1 MKKRKILLI
10 ALLVVLIPAAI
21 GFGYKFFSWNGT
33 DNTSK
38 QAMTVDGGIN
48 INKIADDVMLL
59 PGDKICGEIQFNIK
73 STATSLLR
81 VKVESFI
88 SDTKDGAKSGAD
100 VCELE
105 GMDGNWIDGN
115 DGYYY
120 YNQGV
125 STTKNATVPF
135 VTEVLF
141 EIPEGQDANDYQ
153 GKYIG
158 ANVQAEMVQ
167 AKHGVFEQ
175 HWNISPDAEIYNT
188 LNAEISDNEGN

>member
-10 ALLVVLIPAAI
+10 TLLAVLIPAAI

-100 VCELE
+100 VCKLE
-105 GMDGNWIDGN
+105 GIDGNWIDGN

-141 EIPEGQDANDYQ
+141 EIPENQDANDYQ

-175 HWNISPDAEIYNT
+175 HWNISPNAKIYNT
-188 LNAEISDNEGN
+188 LKEISDNEGN

>member
-10 ALLVVLIPAAI
+10 ALLAILIPAAI
-21 GFGYKFFSWNGT
+21 GFGYKFFSWNGN
-33 DNTSK
+33 DSTSN
-38 QAMTVDGGIN
+38 QAMTVNGEIN
-48 INKIADDVMLL
+48 ISKIADGVMLL
-59 PGDKICGEIQFNIK
+59 PGDKICGEIKFNIK

-88 SDTKDGAKSGAD
+88 SDTKDGEKRHAD
-100 VCELE
+100 VCKLE
-105 GMDGNWIDGN
+105 GINGNWIDGN

-125 STTKNATVPF
+125 STKQNATVPF

-141 EIPEGQDANDYQ
+141 EIPEAEEANNYQ

-158 ANVQAEMVQ
+158 ADVQAEMVQ

-175 HWNISPDAEIYNT
+175 HWNISHDAEIYNT
-188 LNAEISDNEGN
+188 LKEISDKEGN